1 MTQSV
6 FMDRAYLVVRV
17 LLGSHAMLGIRA
29 AEFPRD
35 LPHVERLWFEYL
47 SWGNDG
53 LEANFGFRLPVREA
67 VDQDLATIA
76 KFQAPDGGS
85 CSPSRTTRPSGSG
98 ACGGSADTAE
108 IKRMYVQPSHRRTG
122 LGRGILDALVVA
134 AREAGYRRLRLDSP
148 NFLAAAHA
156 LYRSSAFVE
165 IGPYA
170 ESEIED
176 QYKPTGCSWSERC
189 KRSARVTSVAS

>member
-1 MTQSV
+1 M
-6 FMDRAYLVVRV
+6 LI
-17 LLGSHAMLGIRA
+17 GSHALMVLRA

-35 LPHVERLWFEYL
+35 LPHVDRLWFEYL

-67 VDQDLATIA
+67 VDHDLATID
-76 KFQAPDGGS
+76 KFQAPDGRLLLAVDDGKAVGIG
-85 CSPSRTTRPSGSG
+85 CLRRIGP
-98 ACGGSADTAE
+98 DTAE

-134 AREAGYRRLRLDSP
+134 ARDAGYRRLRLDSP

-156 LYRSSAFVE
+156 LYRSSAFVD

-170 ESEIED
+170 ESEIPD
-176 QYKPTGCSWSERC
+176 QYKAHWVFMER
-189 KRSARVTSVAS
+189 TL

>member
-1 MTQSV
+1 
-6 FMDRAYLVVRV
+6 MDRAYLVVRV

-76 KFQAPDGGS
+76 KFQAPDGRLLLAVEDDAAVGIG
-85 CSPSRTTRPSGSG
+85 CLRRIGP
-98 ACGGSADTAE
+98 DTAE

-176 QYKPTGCSWSERC
+176 QYKPHWVFMER
-189 KRSARVTSVAS
+189 TL